1 VTFEDPD
8 FDPGFPLDLAAGHEH
23 VVTLAVF
30 ADDTDAPMS
39 SLAAEM
45 TPAGEI
51 TTLQTSP
58 VLVVNPMLP
67 GPRRSG
73 NITA

>member
-1 VTFEDPD
+1 M
-8 FDPGFPLDLAAGHEH
+8 
-23 VVTLAVF
+23 TLAVF